1 MRSALAAALVVLV
14 SFGIVAAAVVAVLYR
29 QLLADVDAAA
39 QRRARDVVA
48 GLQQDPPQEL
58 DAGLLATDSQIVA
71 VQVLDSSGAVV
82 RASAGT
88 PLTPMT
94 GWGTGLRHADES
106 GEAEG
111 EEGVRVS
118 RQAAAGPDRGYT
130 VLVGAASGAAAS
142 TVKDLGLLL
151 AAAMPFV
158 VAGAGAATF
167 VLVRRS
173 LRSVEAI
180 RAQVADISAQ
190 DLSGRVPVP
199 AHRDEISA
207 LAATMNDMLARI
219 ESGQAAQRRF
229 VGDASHE
236 LRSPLATI
244 ISAVEVGLA
253 HPELPQA
260 QLARDMVLPEAQ
272 RMRALIDDLLLL
284 ARSDERGIVL
294 RREDVDLD
302 DLAAQEVARVE
313 REGVPA
319 VRADLSPTRVVGDRS
334 ALGRVLRNLVD
345 NAVRHARSIVEVAV
359 WVQDGSGCVS
369 VADDGP
375 GIAAEDRERIFE
387 RFVRLDTDRSR
398 AGGGSGLGLAI
409 VDEIVT
415 AHHGRVTVDDRPDG
429 GTAVTVYL
437 PLDSEPSR

>member
-1 MRSALAAALVVLV
+1 
-14 SFGIVAAAVVAVLYR
+14 
-29 QLLADVDAAA
+29 
-39 QRRARDVVA
+39 
-48 GLQQDPPQEL
+48 
-58 DAGLLATDSQIVA
+58 
-71 VQVLDSSGAVV
+71 
-82 RASAGT
+82 
-88 PLTPMT
+88 
-94 GWGTGLRHADES
+94 
-106 GEAEG
+106 
-111 EEGVRVS
+111 
-118 RQAAAGPDRGYT
+118 
-130 VLVGAASGAAAS
+130 
-142 TVKDLGLLL
+142 
-151 AAAMPFV
+151 
-158 VAGAGAATF
+158 
-167 VLVRRS
+167 
-173 LRSVEAI
+173 
-180 RAQVADISAQ
+180 
-190 DLSGRVPVP
+190 
-199 AHRDEISA
+199 
-207 LAATMNDMLARI
+207 MNDMLARI

-260 QLARDMVLPEAQ
+260 ELARDMVLPEAQ
-272 RMRALIDDLLLL
+272 RMQALIDDLLLL
-284 ARSDERGIVL
+284 ARSDERGIVV

-313 REGVPA
+313 REGRPA

-375 GIAAEDRERIFE
+375 GIAVQDRDRIFE

-398 AGGGSGLGLAI
+398 TAGGSGLGLAI
-409 VDEIVT
+409 VAEIVA
-415 AHHGRVTVDDRPDG
+415 AHHGRVTVDDRPHG